1 MIDLETERRRF
12 AEALRAAARLTSDAL
27 VDALARV
34 PRERFLGPGPWL
46 VRGEG
51 SRAPRA
57 TPDADPRH
65 IYQNVSVALDPSR
78 DLYNGQP
85 GLVAGWLDDLGIRP
99 GDRALHIGCGT
110 GYYSALIAELTGTSG
125 HVTAIEVDDALARTR
140 EPRSRPGRGSPSGRV
155 TDVRPFHRTWTC

>member
-1 MIDLETERRRF
+1 MIDLETERRQF
-12 AEALRAAARLTSDAL
+12 AEQLRAAARLTSDTL
-27 VDALARV
+27 VDALAHV

-51 SRAPRA
+51 DRAARA

-65 IYQNVSVALDPSR
+65 VYQNVSVALDASR

-85 GLVAGWLDDLGIRP
+85 GLVAAWLDDLGIRP

-110 GYYSALIAELTGTSG
+110 GYYSALIAELTARANRA
-125 HVTAIEVDDALARTR
+125 HALAVGH
-140 EPRSRPGRGSPSGRV
+140 RPAG
-155 TDVRPFHRTWTC
+155 